1 MKSSELHLFPVIPNA
16 AILGVWQ
23 TKADE
28 NDWNSLYMVEHLYK
42 TLSISPFR
50 SHIGRPRF
58 HSSLKERWN
67 TGNEKNENILGQAGR
82 WTMNSQ
88 HVLIMETTEVFK

>member
-1 MKSSELHLFPVIPNA
+1 MKSSELHMFPVIPNA

-58 HSSLKERWN
+58 HSSLKEGWN
-67 TGNEKNENILGQAGR
+67 TGNEKNENILG
-82 WTMNSQ
+82 
-88 HVLIMETTEVFK
+88 F